1 MIYPVL
7 FLLAMAFV
15 WLIGVSITFLWNTI
29 IIDSLW
35 LSQTNLITIQSWM
48 LIAIALLFIYYIFFT
63 KNLESEKF
71 QRYLWKK

>member
-15 WLIGVSITFLWNTI
+15 WLIGVSVTFLWNS

-35 LSQTNLITIQSWM
+35 LSHSNLITIQSWM

-63 KNLESEKF
+63 KNLESDKF

>member
-15 WLIGVSITFLWNTI
+15 WLIGVSVTFLWNSI

-35 LSQTNLITIQSWM
+35 LSHSNLITIQSWM

-63 KNLESEKF
+63 KNLESDKF